1 MADKIQNV
9 VINYVA
15 NTQGL
20 DELIAKT
27 SKLTKEEKDLADS
40 FDKANNEAKK
50 QDKTIEDLSAEYNR
64 LKSVSKN
71 AFDPG
76 QLKAYQD
83 RMVVLEKEANDLGKT
98 LKGAGD
104 KAKDLGDKGAKSTS
118 IFESGI
124 KKVGTAIIA
133 AFAVSTIMSFGNEVL
148 AVTSEF
154 QKLSAVLTNTLGSS
168 SLANRALSDIKEF
181 AAVTPYGVAELT
193 QSFVK
198 LANQGFAPTT
208 EELRKLGDLASS
220 TGKGFDQL
228 TEAIIDAQT
237 GEFERL
243 KEFGIRASK
252 EGDKVSFTFK
262 GVKTQTDFTNDSIRK
277 YILSLGDLEGV
288 SGAMAAISETLGGK
302 ISNLG
307 DSYDTLLNTIGDGNS
322 GVFSTAIEL
331 LNKLIEGAEY
341 AFSTKDQL
349 YKKEVEMYAKAGGD
363 RILKYVNDDINTL
376 ISTNSKFNGELVNQ
390 NQLLEI
396 NIKSLERA
404 KFEQEEDLKI
414 KQARLKQLGEYEGF
428 GFYDSTKK
436 EEGDQLKKDI
446 DSLTKSISG
455 QQYAIDSLNVSL
467 QGNIKAE
474 QAASEAS
481 KKAAAERQKQ
491 ADKDFKNAIDLL
503 KQQEELAIR
512 RGKLNG
518 QSEAE
523 LNMVSQ
529 YYNDLRVDIYKRYGK
544 AVGVV
549 FEGVKLRGEELEKEY
564 TNIVEKEIQA
574 RIKKR
579 KDAELGVLDQSF
591 AQEKLQTTQ
600 FYNGQLSALDQQLLN
615 REISVKQYQ
624 EQVSALEKEYGDK
637 SINNEIDILEAKR
650 GVKNQEASEIIKIDQ
665 QIADLQAKLRDG
677 DVDAFIKSEK
687 EKTDEAKK
695 QADERKAILN
705 ESFNIAIDLLKGFSQ
720 LEKNNND
727 VRLADNR
734 AKQAQELKEVGDNEQ
749 AKAVINDKYAK
760 QEAAIKRR
768 QAQQER
774 DTAIFNIALS
784 TAQAAI
790 KAYAQLGP
798 FGGAVGA
805 AIAIGF
811 GALQL
816 GLIASKPIPNYNK
829 GTKSVPGIDK
839 GYDSE
844 LALVQPGEKIFP
856 VSTSKQYQPALDAIF
871 DKKIPASILNGMVMN
886 YGKLTPMV
894 QSVKED
900 NTEMYLKQM
909 ISKMDKLQQVHITA
923 DKNGIK
929 SWVREGDT
937 ETEFVNNYFRN

>member
-1 MADKIQNV
+1 MADKIQNIV
-9 VINYVA
+9 VNYVA

-20 DELIAKT
+20 DELISKT

-40 FDKANNEAKK
+40 FDKANKEA
-50 QDKTIEDLSAEYNR
+50 TE
-64 LKSVSKN
+64 
-71 AFDPG
+71 
-76 QLKAYQD
+76 
-83 RMVVLEKEANDLGKT
+83 LEKEAKKLGT
-98 LKGAGD
+98 TVEQSTNKGKQSLSG
-104 KAKDLGDKGAKSTS
+104 
-118 IFESGI
+118 FEQGV

-133 AFAVSTIMSFGNEVL
+133 AFAFSQVVSFGNQVVQ
-148 AVTSEF
+148 VTAEF

-168 SLANRALSDIKEF
+168 SMANRALADIKQF
-181 AAVTPYGVAELT
+181 ASETPFGVAELT
-193 QSFVK
+193 ASFVK

-220 TGKGFDQL
+220 TGKGFDML
-228 TEAIIDAQT
+228 TEALIDAQV

-262 GVKTQTDFTNDSIRK
+262 GVKTQTDFTNESIRA

-288 SGAMAAISETLGGK
+288 SGSMAAISETLGGK

-307 DSYDTLLNTIGDGNS
+307 DSYDSLLNTIGDGNS
-322 GVFSTAIEL
+322 GVFSTAISL
-331 LNKLIEGAEY
+331 LNDMVQGIETALL
-341 AFSTKDQL
+341 TTDQL
-349 YKKEVEMYAKAGGD
+349 QKKALDTAGKVNGT
-363 RILKYVNDDINTL
+363 RILGYINDDIKTL
-376 ISTNSKFNGELVNQ
+376 TDTQTVLNGVIVTQ
-390 NQLLEI
+390 NDLLDI
-396 NIKSLERA
+396 NIKDLERA
-404 KFEQEEDLKI
+404 KFQQEQTVAILD
-414 KQARLKQLGEYEGF
+414 
-428 GFYDSTKK
+428 KK
-436 EEGDQLKKDI
+436 VLALEAENEKYLYGDRERNKRI
-446 DSLTKSISG
+446 DSIKAEKQNILESIAG
-455 QQYAIDSLNVSL
+455 QQFAIDSLNTTL

-474 QAASEAS
+474 EASTEAS
-481 KKAAAERQKQ
+481 KKAAIERQKQ
-491 ADKDFKNAIDLL
+491 AEKDFKNALDLL

-564 TNIVEKEIQA
+564 TSIVEKEVQA

-579 KDAELGVLDQSF
+579 TDAELKALDQSY
-591 AQEKLQTTQ
+591 AQEKLQQTNY
-600 FYNGQLSALDQQLLN
+600 YNEQLSALDAQLLS
-615 REISVKQYQ
+615 RQISVEQYN
-624 EQVSALEKEYGDK
+624 ERLAAIESEAGRK
-637 SINNEIDILEAKR
+637 SITDQIDILEAKLQ
-650 GVKNQEASEIIKIDQ
+650 VKGLEGSERLKIDQ
-665 QIADLQAKLRDG
+665 EIADLEGKLRDDG
-677 DVDAFIKSEK
+677 VEAFIDAEQK
-687 EKTDEAKK
+687 KTDAAKK
-695 QADERKAILN
+695 AADERRAIVN
-705 ESFNIAIDLLKGFSQ
+705 ESFNIAIDLLNNFAQ
-720 LEKNNND
+720 LEKNNSD
-727 VRLADNR
+727 VRLADNK

-749 AKAVINDKYAK
+749 AKAVINDKYAR

-774 DTAIFNIALS
+774 DIAIFNIALS

-805 AIAIGF
+805 GIAIGF

-816 GLIASKPIPNYNK
+816 GLIASKPIPQYNK
-829 GTKSVPGIDK
+829 GVKRVPGKDK
-839 GYDSE
+839 GYDTE
-844 LALVQPGEKIFP
+844 LSMLRPGEMV
-856 VSTSKQYQPALDAIF
+856 VSKETTDAYNPALNAIF
-871 DKKIPASILNGMVMN
+871 DKKIPASVLNGMVMN
-886 YGKLTPMV
+886 YGKLTPMI
-894 QSVKED
+894 QNAKED
-900 NTEMYLKQM
+900 NTELYLRQM